1 MFLLYYYVIIDDAM
15 MPFINY
21 DVKHDLIDRSRTFGS
36 NVVIFTTSA
45 GKINI
50 SNFRNVQNHKRLIQ
64 LYYSDYVA

>member
-1 MFLLYYYVIIDDAM
+1 M

-21 DVKHDLIDRSRTFGS
+21 NVKHDLIDRSRTVGS

-50 SNFRNVQNHKRLIQ
+50 SNFRNVQNHKRLI
-64 LYYSDYVA
+64 